1 VTCAISLNDS
11 RLIYLFGSM
20 ADEVL
25 GLLSFL
31 LCFLCQ
37 PVLAFDGGD
46 AAALV
51 IGLVLGIL
59 GICACLGAY
68 ARKRAGSSI

>member
-1 VTCAISLNDS
+1 MAMAMLQFV
-11 RLIYLFGSM
+11 LILLLFMS
-20 ADEVL
+20 
-25 GLLSFL
+25 
-31 LCFLCQ
+31 Q
-37 PVLAFDGGD
+37 PVSAFDGGD

-68 ARKRAGSSI
+68 ARKRAGTSL

>member
-1 VTCAISLNDS
+1 MEGLKVLWIL
-11 RLIYLFGSM
+11 LF
-20 ADEVL
+20 
-25 GLLSFL
+25 FI
-31 LCFLCQ
+31 CQ
-37 PVLAFDGGD
+37 PVFAFDGGD

-68 ARKRAGSSI
+68 ARKRAGTNL

>member
-1 VTCAISLNDS
+1 
-11 RLIYLFGSM
+11 LFGSM

>member
-1 VTCAISLNDS
+1 MNSSEDQANNK
-11 RLIYLFGSM
+11 M
-20 ADEVL
+20 AMLRIPLVL
-25 GLLSFL
+25 LMLVFLS
-31 LCFLCQ
+31 Q
-37 PVLAFDGGD
+37 PVSAFDAGD

-68 ARKRAGSSI
+68 ARKRAGTSL

>member
-1 VTCAISLNDS
+1 MEIVK
-11 RLIYLFGSM
+11 
-20 ADEVL
+20 VL
-25 GLLSFL
+25 LFL
-31 LCFLCQ
+31 LLFVCL
-37 PVLAFDGGD
+37 PVSAFDGGD

-68 ARKRAGSSI
+68 ARKRAGTSL